1 MTEQPDQRTPQA
13 GPSTDQ
19 TGYVTCTV
27 SCLQT
32 GSDDTITG
40 YEGVDSGDSLDST
53 LDTRDPRAGFK
64 ENNITHRDTDMEKHV
79 NIPSTGGTII
89 FRETEISSIG
99 DMIKRWEELEKSE
112 VEADTSG
119 GQRISRGK
127 RVSELSLKF
136 EEGRP
141 LSGRGDQ
148 EGGKHTNVPE
158 GRTSSLRRGHPTAF
172 MKYNSPSKVRKPH
185 TN

>member
-64 ENNITHRDTDMEKHV
+64 ETNITHRDTDMKKVV
-79 NIPSTGGTII
+79 NLPTTPGGSTI
-89 FRETEISSIG
+89 FRETEISSIS
-99 DMIKRWEELEKSE
+99 DMIMKWEELEKSD
-112 VEADTSG
+112 VEADRSE
-119 GQRISRGK
+119 GK
-127 RVSELSLKF
+127 RVSRGRRVSEIALMF
-136 EEGRP
+136 EG
-141 LSGRGDQ
+141 
-148 EGGKHTNVPE
+148 
-158 GRTSSLRRGHPTAF
+158 
-172 MKYNSPSKVRKPH
+172 MKG
-185 TN
+185 

>member
-1 MTEQPDQRTPQA
+1 MAIGICVSCLQITCITLKPPTPTICVTEQPDQRTPQA

-64 ENNITHRDTDMEKHV
+64 ETNITHRDTDMKKV
-79 NIPSTGGTII
+79 VDLPTTPGGSTI
-89 FRETEISSIG
+89 FRETEISSIS
-99 DMIKRWEELEKSE
+99 DMIS
-112 VEADTSG
+112 
-119 GQRISRGK
+119 Q
-127 RVSELSLKF
+127 
-136 EEGRP
+136 
-141 LSGRGDQ
+141 
-148 EGGKHTNVPE
+148 N
-158 GRTSSLRRGHPTAF
+158 
-172 MKYNSPSKVRKPH
+172 
-185 TN
+185 